1 VKIIGYVRLSRAT
14 EESTSIARQR
24 QVLAQVCETRG
35 WQLVG
40 IEEDNDVSAS
50 RARLNRPGL
59 NAVRQAVRDGRA
71 DAVLVWRLD
80 RLARS
85 VVDFGTLL
93 DEGLQIISAT
103 EPLDTT
109 SSMGRAMAE
118 ILQVF
123 AAMEARAIGA
133 RVSSARRHLP
143 TVGRFPGGPPPYGYR
158 PTAHPSG
165 VGRALEHDPEE
176 ARVVRRIVDEVLA
189 GRSIA
194 AIVGDLNAD
203 GIPPRRGPSWH
214 LATVTR
220 MLRSDSLRGRVRSG
234 GVVVRDETGLPVEAW
249 PPLVTPEEGEIL
261 RARFTRTPNP
271 GRAEESALGRRRA
284 SRMLSG
290 VILCHS
296 CGRPLTA
303 RHTKSETLRSTY
315 SCMTRTRGLVCASP
329 VNVRADEA
337 DREVERRFLAAFGRL
352 PVVELREVV
361 RDDLR
366 IRDVEAAI
374 ADTTDE
380 LRRPDADL
388 GALVDRLTSLRTERE
403 RLADLPSV
411 PTVEAVETGYTF
423 AEAWATGDYL
433 ARRSLLQ
440 ASGAVV
446 ELHPPAI
453 RGKWNADRI
462 SVEFPPDELG
472 AIDLD

>member
-1 VKIIGYVRLSRAT
+1 VRIIGYVRLSRAT
-14 EESTSIARQR
+14 EESTSITRQR
-24 QVLAQVCETRG
+24 QVLAQTASARG

-50 RARLNRPGL
+50 RSRLNRPGL
-59 NAVRQAVRDGRA
+59 NAVRRAIADGQA

-158 PTAHPSG
+158 PVAHPSG
-165 VGRALEHDPEE
+165 VGRALELHPEE
-176 ARVVRRIVDEVLA
+176 SAVVRRIVDEVLE
-189 GRSIA
+189 GRSLA
-194 AIVGDLNAD
+194 AVAGDLNAD
-203 GIPPRRGPSWH
+203 GIPSRRGSWH
-214 LATVTR
+214 VATMTR
-220 MLRSDSLRGRVRSG
+220 MLRSDAIRGRVRSG
-234 GVVVRDETGLPVEAW
+234 GTLVRDASGIPVVAWTPLITSDEAEALHARLP
-249 PPLVTPEEGEIL
+249 
-261 RARFTRTPNP
+261 RTSAP
-271 GRAEESALGRRRA
+271 GRAEASALGRRRA

-290 VILCHS
+290 VVLCHS

-303 RHTKSETLRSTY
+303 RHTTSDTLAATY
-315 SCMTRTRGLVCASP
+315 ACMTRTRGLVCESP
-329 VNVRADEA
+329 VNGRAQMID
-337 DREVERRFLAAFGRL
+337 DEVERRFLSAFGRL
-352 PVVELREVV
+352 PVVELRQVV
-361 RDDLR
+361 RDDVR

-388 GALVDRLTSLRTERE
+388 GALVERLTTLRAERE
-403 RLADLPSV
+403 RLADLPSA
-411 PTVEAVETGYTF
+411 PTVESVETGETF
-423 AEAWATGDYL
+423 SETWAAGDYL
-433 ARRSLLQ
+433 ARRALLLT
-440 ASGAVV
+440 SGVV
-446 ELHPPAI
+446 VTLHPPRI
-453 RGKWNADRI
+453 RGRWNADRVSI
-462 SVEFPPDELG
+462 EFPPDERG
-472 AIDLD
+472 SIDLD